1 MYLHLAEDTI
11 VKTKDII
18 GIFDLDTTTVM
29 KASRTFINKA
39 EKEKRTVTVSFEL
52 PKSFVVCKGKEEK
65 ENVLCYGFQKVMFCH
80 ESSFCSSQRS
90 YAYDDSY

>member
-1 MYLHLAEDTI
+1 MYLHLGEDTI
-11 VKTKDII
+11 VKTKDIF

-65 ENVLCYGFQKVMFCH
+65 ENTVYISQI
-80 ESSFCSSQRS
+80 SSTTLENRS
-90 YAYDDSY
+90 KTFLGYK

>member
-1 MYLHLAEDTI
+1 MYLHLGEDTI

-65 ENVLCYGFQKVMFCH
+65 ENTVYISQI
-80 ESSFCSSQRS
+80 SSTTLENRS
-90 YAYDDSY
+90 KTFLGYK

>member
-1 MYLHLAEDTI
+1 MYLHLGEDTI

-65 ENVLCYGFQKVMFCH
+65 ENTVYISQL
-80 ESSFCSSQRS
+80 SSTTLETRS
-90 YAYDDSY
+90 KTFLGYK

>member
-1 MYLHLAEDTI
+1 MYLHLGEDTI

-29 KASRTFINKA
+29 KAPRTFINKA

-65 ENVLCYGFQKVMFCH
+65 ENTVYISQL
-80 ESSFCSSQRS
+80 SSTTLENRS
-90 YAYDDSY
+90 KTFLGYK

>member
-1 MYLHLAEDTI
+1 MYLHLGEDTI

-65 ENVLCYGFQKVMFCH
+65 ENTVYISQL
-80 ESSFCSSQRS
+80 SSTTLEDRS
-90 YAYDDSY
+90 KTFLGYK